1 MIYLLRHGET
11 VWNRERRVQGHGD
24 SPLTPRGIGQAQA
37 MGRRLRLWLGDL
49 RGLRL
54 ITSPLGRCLRTAT
67 LVAETLDFDPRRIE
81 PEARL
86 MEHGYGLWEGLVHE
100 DIRALHPAVWRAREA
115 DRWSVTVPAG
125 ENYTLVAKRVRS
137 WLDEIAESERM
148 IVVSH
153 GCTGR
158 ILRGLYAGLAK
169 DKIPALSERH
179 GDIHLLSGRRIVT
192 YSQEDPPGEP

>member
-37 MGRRLRLWLGDL
+37 MGGRLRLWLGDL

-54 ITSPLGRCLRTAT
+54 ITSPLGRCLHTAT
-67 LVAETLDFDPRRIE
+67 LVAEALDFDPRRIE

-86 MEHGYGLWEGLVHE
+86 MEHGYGLWEGLVQE
-100 DIRALHPAVWRAREA
+100 EIRALHPAVWRAREA
-115 DRWSVTVPAG
+115 DRWSVTVPEG
-125 ENYTLVAKRVRS
+125 ENYALVAKRVRS
-137 WLDEIAESERM
+137 WLGEIAESERM